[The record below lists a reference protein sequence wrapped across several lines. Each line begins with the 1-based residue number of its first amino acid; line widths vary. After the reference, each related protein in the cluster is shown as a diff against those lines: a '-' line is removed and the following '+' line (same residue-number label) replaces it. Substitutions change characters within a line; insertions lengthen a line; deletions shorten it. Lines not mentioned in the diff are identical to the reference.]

1 MKNISICLFLISSLI
16 FPLAVYADPPPQFDL
31 RDVGGVNYVTSV
43 KSQQGGTCW
52 THGAMASMESNLL
65 MTGVWATAG
74 ETGEPNL
81 AEYHL
86 DWWNGFNKY
95 NNDDAVPPTGNGLTV
110 HEGGD
115 YLVTGAYLSRG
126 EGAVRDSDGQSY
138 ETPPERY
145 NPSHHRYYPRDVHW
159 YIAGENLENINVIK
173 NTIMT
178 IGAVGTCMCYSD
190 NFIADY
196 IHYQPPSNNQDPN
209 HAVTIVGWDD
219 TLSTQAPQPG
229 AWLVKNS
236 WGDDWGHDGYFW
248 ISYYDKHSCQN
259 PTMGAI
265 SYDNIEPFAY
275 DYVYY
280 HDYHG
285 WRDTKIDITEAFNAF
300 TTDGDHMI
308 EAVSFFS
315 AADNVDYTAKIYRG
329 FGGGDLSDEVSSVTG
344 NVAVTGFHTITL
356 DTPVMVLDGDPFYIY
371 LSLSAGGH
379 PFDRTS
385 DVPVLLGADYRVIVD
400 SAAAPGQSYYRDG
413 AEWLDLVE
421 SDVEYSE
428 TANFCIKGLAVS
440 IGLNIGAGTDFK
452 SIGPEGGPFTPGS
465 VVYQLINNS
474 DQSID
479 YHVSCNPVRDWISMS
494 DSASGTLA
502 AGGSAEVEVTI
513 NANAEMLGTGAYLTN
528 LYFSNMTNHIGDT
541 ERGVILCVG
550 DPETQFEWLLDSDP
564 GWTVEE
570 EWAFGQPTGEGG
582 AHGGPDPTSG
592 YTDDYVFGYNLAG
605 DYPNNLP
612 AKYLTSETFDCSGQ
626 FNVHLNFMRWLG
638 VEVPEFDQATIQVS
652 NDGIMW
658 YTAWQNPGE
667 ITDTDWVSMTVDLSA
682 WADDQS
688 TVAIR
693 WGITSDQGWTYCG
706 WNIDD
711 IAISALWGDEI
722 PPTPTPSV
730 FSVALN
736 LSDTVFETGDPF
748 VLDIETYNG
757 TPETVQYQ
765 QYLILDVFGLT
776 FFHPSWDQNVGF
788 SSMTITPG
796 YNGTESI
803 FDFTW
808 PGNCGASDG
817 LVFWLGCY
825 DPVASAILGE
835 IDSVIFGYR

>member
-1 MKNISICLFLISSLI
+1 VKSVSMMLFISICLLCSFGA
-16 FPLAVYADPPPQFDL
+16 FADPPPQFDL
-31 RDVGGVNYVTSV
+31 RDVGGINYVTSV

-52 THGAMASMESNLL
+52 THGVMASIESNLL
-65 MTGVWATAG
+65 MTGIWETAG

-86 DWWNGFNKY
+86 DWWNGFNKH

-110 HEGGD
+110 HQGGD
-115 YLVTGAYLSRG
+115 YLVAGAYLSRG
-126 EGAVRDSDGQSY
+126 EGAVRDIDGQSY
-138 ETPPERY
+138 ESPPDRTSSSY
-145 NPSHHRYYPRDVHW
+145 HLYYPRDVHW
-159 YIAGENLENINVIK
+159 YIAGENLENINDIK
-173 NTIMT
+173 NAIMT

-190 NFIADY
+190 NFIVDY

-209 HAVTIVGWDD
+209 HAVTIIGWDD
-219 TLSTQAPQPG
+219 TLATQAPEPG

-236 WGDDWGHDGYFW
+236 WGDDWGYDGYFW

-265 SYDNIEPFAY
+265 SYRDVEPFTH

-285 WRDTKIDITEAFNAF
+285 WRDTKTDSTEAFNAF
-300 TTDGDHMI
+300 TADGDHMI
-308 EAVSFFS
+308 DTVNFYT
-315 AADNVDYTAKIYRG
+315 AADDVDYTVKIYRE
-329 FGGGDLSDEVSSVTG
+329 FSGGILADEVSVTSG
-344 NVAVTGFHTITL
+344 NAAVTGFHTVIL
-356 DTPVMVLDGDPFYIY
+356 DTPVTVLTGEPFYIY
-371 LSLSAGGH
+371 LSLSEGGH

-400 SAAAPGQSYYRDG
+400 SAASSGESYYREG
-413 AEWLDLVE
+413 NEWLDLVE

-440 IGLNIGAGTDFK
+440 IGLSIGAGMDFK
-452 SIGPEGGPFTPGS
+452 STGPEGGPFIPGS
-465 VVYQLINNS
+465 MTYHLQNNS
-474 DQSID
+474 DQPID
-479 YHVSCNPVRDWISMS
+479 YEVICNPPRDWIGLSN
-494 DSASGTLA
+494 SATGTLDPR
-502 AGGSAEVEVTI
+502 GTTDVEVTI
-513 NANAEMLGTGAYLTN
+513 NANAESLDTAAYFTN
-528 LYFSNMTNHIGDT
+528 LYFSNTTNHIGDT
-541 ERGVILCVG
+541 ERRVILCVG
-550 DPETQFEWLLDSDP
+550 DPEVQYEWLLGSDP
-564 GWTVEE
+564 GWTAEE

-592 YTDDYVFGYNLAG
+592 YTGDTVYGYNLTG

-612 AKYLTSETFDCSGQ
+612 AKYLTSETFDCSNRY
-626 FNVHLNFMRWLG
+626 NVHLDFMRWLG

-652 NDGIMW
+652 TDGVMW
-658 YTAWQNPGE
+658 YTVWQNPSE
-667 ITDTDWVSMTVDLSA
+667 ITDEEWVPMSVDLSQ
-682 WADDQS
+682 WADDQANVS
-688 TVAIR
+688 IR

-711 IAISALWGDEI
+711 ISISALWGDDI

-736 LSDTVFETGDPF
+736 LSDTMFEAGDPF

-776 FFHPSWDQNVGF
+776 FFHPSWNQNVDF
-788 SSMTITPG
+788 ASMTISPG

-808 PGNCGASDG
+808 PGNCGVSDG

-825 DPVASAILGE
+825 DPVAAVIMGE
-835 IDSVIFGYR
+835 IDSATFGYR